1 MSNDM
6 LLQARPALAIAIT
19 LDVALN
25 AGRGTV
31 SAADIAERLGLA
43 RRGLEPILQPLSRAG
58 VLASTRGPSG
68 GYRLARPRRGI
79 TVGEVVRAVSG
90 EPSAPAEGESNPLFT
105 AVVRPFWAEIEAG
118 TLKMLDGIS
127 LDMLAR
133 RAAGAGLA
141 AAPGDVISF
150 VI

>member
-1 MSNDM
+1 M
-6 LLQARPALAIAIT
+6 LLQPRTALAIAVV
-19 LDVALN
+19 LDVAIH

-58 VLASTRGPSG
+58 VLLSTRGPSG

-79 TVGEVVRAVSG
+79 TLGEVVRAVTG
-90 EPSAPAEGESNPLFT
+90 EAAAPAEGETSELFT
-105 AVVRPFWAEIEAG
+105 LVVQPFWAEMEAEA
-118 TLKMLDGIS
+118 LARLDGVS
-127 LDMLAR
+127 LDVLAR

-141 AAPGDVISF
+141 SAPGDVISF

>member
-1 MSNDM
+1 M
-6 LLQARPALAIAIT
+6 LLQPRPALALAVV
-19 LDVALN
+19 LDVALH

-58 VLASTRGPSG
+58 VLLSTRGPSG

-79 TVGEVVRAVSG
+79 TLGEVVRAVTS
-90 EPSAPAEGESNPLFT
+90 EAAPPAEGESSKLFT
-105 AVVRPFWAEIEAG
+105 LVVQPFWSEMEAEAL
-118 TLKMLDGIS
+118 TRLDGVS
-127 LDMLAR
+127 LDVLAR

-141 AAPGDVISF
+141 SAPGDVISF

>member
-1 MSNDM
+1 M
-6 LLQARPALAIAIT
+6 LLQPRPALALAVV
-19 LDVALN
+19 LDVAMH

-68 GYRLARPRRGI
+68 GYKLARPRRGI
-79 TVGEVVRAVSG
+79 TLGEVVRAVTG
-90 EPSAPAEGESNPLFT
+90 EAAAPAEGESSALFT
-105 AVVRPFWAEIEAG
+105 LVVQPFWAEASAEA
-118 TLKMLDGIS
+118 LARLDGVS
-127 LDMLAR
+127 LDVLAR

-141 AAPGDVISF
+141 SAPGDVISF

>member
-1 MSNDM
+1 M
-6 LLQARPALAIAIT
+6 LLQPRPALAIAVV
-19 LDVALN
+19 LDVALH

-68 GYRLARPRRGI
+68 GYKLARPRRGI
-79 TVGEVVRAVSG
+79 TLGEVVRSVTG
-90 EPSAPAEGESNPLFT
+90 EASPPAEGENSPLFT
-105 AVVRPFWAEIEAG
+105 LVVQPFWAEIDGE
-118 TLKMLDGIS
+118 TLARLDAVS
-127 LDMLAR
+127 LDVLAR

-141 AAPGDVISF
+141 TAPSDVISF

>member
-1 MSNDM
+1 M
-6 LLQARPALAIAIT
+6 LLQPRPALAVAVT
-19 LDVALN
+19 LDVALH

-79 TVGEVVRAVSG
+79 TLGEVVRAVSG
-90 EPSAPAEGESNPLFT
+90 DAAPPAEGESSPLFT
-105 AVVRPFWAEIEAG
+105 RVVQPFWAEIDAE
-118 TLKMLDGIS
+118 TLARLDGIS
-127 LDMLAR
+127 LDVLAR

-141 AAPGDVISF
+141 SAPGDVISF

>member
-1 MSNDM
+1 M
-6 LLQARPALAIAIT
+6 LLQSRPALAIAVV
-19 LDVALN
+19 LDIALH

-31 SAADIAERLGLA
+31 PAGDIAERLGLA
-43 RRGLEPILQPLSRAG
+43 RRGLEPVLQPLSRNG

-79 TVGEVVRAVSG
+79 TVGEIVRAIAA
-90 EPSAPAEGESNPLFT
+90 EPTPPAEGESNPLFT
-105 AVVRPFWAEIEAG
+105 AVIRPFWAEIDEA
-118 TLKMLDGIS
+118 TLKQLDAIS
-127 LDMLAR
+127 LDLLAR

-141 AAPGDVISF
+141 AAPSDVISF

>member
-1 MSNDM
+1 M
-6 LLQARPALAIAIT
+6 LLQARPALALAIV
-19 LDVALN
+19 LDVALH

-68 GYRLARPRRGI
+68 GYKLARPRRGI
-79 TVGEVVRAVSG
+79 TLGEVVRAVTG
-90 EPSAPAEGESNPLFT
+90 EGLPPAEGESSRLFT
-105 AVVRPFWAEIEAG
+105 LVVQPFWAEMDAE
-118 TLKMLDGIS
+118 TLTRLDGVS
-127 LDMLAR
+127 LDVLAR

-141 AAPGDVISF
+141 SAPGDVISF
-150 VI
+150 SI

>member
-1 MSNDM
+1 M
-6 LLQARPALAIAIT
+6 LLQSRPALAIAVV
-19 LDVALN
+19 LDIALH

-31 SAADIAERLGLA
+31 PAADIATRLGLA
-43 RRGLEPILQPLSRAG
+43 RRGLEPVLQALSRQG

-79 TVGEVVRAVSG
+79 TVGEIVRAIVSD
-90 EPSAPAEGESNPLFT
+90 PAPPAEGENNPLFA
-105 AVVRPFWAEIEAG
+105 AVIQPFWNEIGAA
-118 TLKMLDGIS
+118 TLTGLDGIS
-127 LDMLAR
+127 LDVLAR

-141 AAPGDVISF
+141 AAPSDVISF

>member
-1 MSNDM
+1 M
-6 LLQARPALAIAIT
+6 LLQPRPALALAVV
-19 LDVALN
+19 LDVALH

-31 SAADIAERLGLA
+31 SAADIADRLGLA
-43 RRGLEPILQPLSRAG
+43 RRGLEPILQPLSRGG

-79 TVGEVVRAVSG
+79 TLGEVVRAVTG
-90 EPSAPAEGESNPLFT
+90 EPTPPAEGESSPLFT
-105 AVVRPFWAEIEAG
+105 LVVQPFWAEIDAE
-118 TLKMLDGIS
+118 TLTRLDGVS
-127 LDMLAR
+127 LDVLAR

-141 AAPGDVISF
+141 SAPGDVISF

>member
-1 MSNDM
+1 M
-6 LLQARPALAIAIT
+6 LLQSRPALALAVV
-19 LDVALN
+19 LDVALH

-68 GYRLARPRRGI
+68 GYKLARPRRGI
-79 TVGEVVRAVSG
+79 TLGEVVRAVTG
-90 EPSAPAEGESNPLFT
+90 EGLPPAEGESSRLFT
-105 AVVRPFWAEIEAG
+105 LVVQPFWAEIDAE
-118 TLKMLDGIS
+118 TLTRLDGVS
-127 LDMLAR
+127 LDVLAR

-141 AAPGDVISF
+141 SAPGDVISF
-150 VI
+150 SI

>member
-1 MSNDM
+1 M
-6 LLQARPALAIAIT
+6 LLQARPALALAIV
-19 LDVALN
+19 LDVALH

-68 GYRLARPRRGI
+68 GYKLARPRRGI
-79 TVGEVVRAVSG
+79 TLGEVVRAVTG
-90 EPSAPAEGESNPLFT
+90 EGLPPAEGESSRLFT
-105 AVVRPFWAEIEAG
+105 LVVQPFGAEMDAE
-118 TLKMLDGIS
+118 TLTRLDSIN
-127 LDMLAR
+127 LDVLAR

-141 AAPGDVISF
+141 SAPADVISF
-150 VI
+150 AI

>member
-1 MSNDM
+1 M
-6 LLQARPALAIAIT
+6 LLQPRPALALAVV
-19 LDVALN
+19 LDVALH

-68 GYRLARPRRGI
+68 GYKLARPRRGI
-79 TVGEVVRAVSG
+79 TLGEVVRAVAG
-90 EPSAPAEGESNPLFT
+90 EASPPAEGESSRLFT
-105 AVVRPFWAEIEAG
+105 RVVQPFWAEVDAE
-118 TLKMLDGIS
+118 TLTRLDGVS
-127 LDMLAR
+127 LEVLTR

-141 AAPGDVISF
+141 SAPGDVISF
-150 VI
+150 SI

>member
-1 MSNDM
+1 M
-6 LLQARPALAIAIT
+6 LLQARPALAIAVA
-19 LDVALN
+19 LDVALH

-79 TVGEVVRAVSG
+79 TVGEVVRAVSA
-90 EPSAPAEGESNPLFT
+90 ESTPPAEGESNPLFT
-105 AVVRPFWAEIEAG
+105 AVVQPFWGEIEAE
-118 TLKMLDGIS
+118 TLKLLDGVS
-127 LDMLAR
+127 LDVLAR

-141 AAPGDVISF
+141 AAPGDVTSF